1 MTGCDPVTAGF
12 DPGEDSVTAVLLDT
26 IASCDE
32 RSPDELPP
40 LVDVV
45 DPEAL
50 DSLFRYRPGAD
61 QPVPEYAMRFEYDDY
76 QVHVRSDGVI
86 RVGSSGRCLSA

>member
-1 MTGCDPVTAGF
+1 MTESDPITTGF

-26 IASCDE
+26 IASFE
-32 RSPDELPP
+32 GRSPDELPP

-50 DSLFRYRPGAD
+50 DALFRYRARD
-61 QPVPEYAMRFEYDDY
+61 DHPVPTHVMRFEYDDY
-76 QVHVRSDGVI
+76 QVQVHSEGVI
-86 RVGSSGRCLSA
+86 RVCSSGRCLSV